1 MNNGLKEI
9 EEEKQTLLRRPP
21 QLKSSKAQIHAK
33 YHKIPA
39 IRFEDQ

>member
-1 MNNGLKEI
+1 MNNGLKEM
-9 EEEKQTLLRRPP
+9 EEEKQTLLRMPP